1 MKENKVLK
9 SSMIVMLFVIVGK
22 ILAIVRDS
30 LMFAKF
36 GTSHSSDIYV
46 WCFGIVYLFTSLGY
60 GLSTT
65 IIPVLTEYI
74 ETKEIKERNSFV
86 NNVTNTSM
94 ILTVI
99 ITGIGILFSYYIVYY
114 FANNLSNDPIIFN
127 ETVKILRIMF
137 LSVLFLTLQG
147 IVAGA
152 LQAHKEFSIPA
163 AMAAVANLIYII
175 YLSLFVDK
183 FGLTGFAITTVLA
196 FFIQFIINVPKFK
209 KLGYRYKLEINLKD
223 KDLKKMFILMIPI
236 IISTATMQF
245 NLFINR
251 SFAIG
256 LYEGAASVLDCANK
270 VTLLTYEVFAVAV
283 SMIIYPILSTFIVQN
298 NHEEYKK
305 SLVKS
310 INIINLVMIPAALAI
325 VILRE
330 PLISV
335 LYLRGKFTLSDV
347 KLVSEALV
355 LYSPT
360 MVAYGVRDVLNRA
373 FYSAKD
379 TRTPMIYSI
388 VGVVINIVLSAAL
401 YKYMLVPGLTLSS
414 SISSVVITLMLFLKM
429 NKKFPGLQF
438 LSMTKTLGKIAIAST
453 IMGVV
458 IYFIK
463 EMFIVNLAT
472 AFVLNLTSLFVCA
485 VVGLIL
491 YFVLTYLFKIEE
503 TMYVWNIFKSKISK
517 K

>member
-1 MKENKVLK
+1 M
-9 SSMIVMLFVIVGK
+9 
-22 ILAIVRDS
+22 
-30 LMFAKF
+30 
-36 GTSHSSDIYV
+36 
-46 WCFGIVYLFTSLGY
+46 
-60 GLSTT
+60 
-65 IIPVLTEYI
+65 
-74 ETKEIKERNSFV
+74 
-86 NNVTNTSM
+86 
-94 ILTVI
+94 
-99 ITGIGILFSYYIVYY
+99 TGVQ
-114 FANNLSNDPIIFN
+114 
-127 ETVKILRIMF
+127 TC
-137 LSVLFLTLQG
+137 
-147 IVAGA
+147 A
-152 LQAHKEFSIPA
+152 L
-163 AMAAVANLIYII
+163 
-175 YLSLFVDK
+175 
-183 FGLTGFAITTVLA
+183 
-196 FFIQFIINVPKFK
+196 
-209 KLGYRYKLEINLKD
+209 
-223 KDLKKMFILMIPI
+223 
-236 IISTATMQF
+236 
-245 NLFINR
+245 
-251 SFAIG
+251 
-256 LYEGAASVLDCANK
+256 
-270 VTLLTYEVFAVAV
+270 
-283 SMIIYPILSTFIVQN
+283 PIL
-298 NHEEYKK
+298 
-305 SLVKS
+305 
-310 INIINLVMIPAALAI
+310 
-325 VILRE
+325 
-330 PLISV
+330 